1 MEKVTEIKILE
12 AAKKVFVDKGMD
24 GARMQEIADQA
35 GINKALLHYYFRTK
49 AQLFDKIFSVAMESI
64 FNPINESLE
73 NDGNLFTFIDTFVD
87 NYITVLSENPHL
99 PNFILNEINKNPE
112 RMVKLVSLNL
122 NIAKLKQLIDEGIEN
137 QEIIPISM
145 ENFLVN
151 IIGLCVFPILAKP
164 LISAYFF
171 VSENNNYNTF
181 IQERKKNIPE
191 FIKNALTV
199 KN

>member
-1 MEKVTEIKILE
+1 MEKITEIKILE

-35 GINKALLHYYFRTK
+35 GINKALLHYYFRNK

-122 NIAKLKQLIDEGIEN
+122 NIAKLKQLIDEGIDN
-137 QEIIPISM
+137 QEIIPISI

>member
-24 GARMQEIADQA
+24 GARMQEIANEA

-73 NDGNLFTFIDTFVD
+73 NDGNLFNFIDTFVD
-87 NYITVLSENPHL
+87 NYLTVLSENPHL

-112 RMVKLVSLNL
+112 RMVKLVSLKL
-122 NIAKLKQLIDEGIEN
+122 NIATLKQLIDEGIEN
-137 QEIIPISM
+137 KVIIPISI

-171 VSENNNYNTF
+171 VNEKNDYHAF
-181 IQERKKNIPE
+181 IEERKKNIPE
-191 FIKNALTV
+191 FVKNALTV